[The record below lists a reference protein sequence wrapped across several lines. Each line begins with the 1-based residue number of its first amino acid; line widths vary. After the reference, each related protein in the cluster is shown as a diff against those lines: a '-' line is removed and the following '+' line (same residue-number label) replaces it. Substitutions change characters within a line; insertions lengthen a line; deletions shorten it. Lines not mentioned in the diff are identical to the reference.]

1 MRHRLSLPG
10 FALAAFLALPA
21 PTLAAPGARIVTS
34 DARGVTIRLDVPQW
48 RLATGAEAGTQR
60 LVVPEFEVTDVPGRA
75 GLPFVSVLLAL
86 PPGARADARV
96 EQQSPWEDLGQV
108 ALEVAGKPE
117 FEQDS
122 KLGMVPVRTKIATIA
137 DGPWPRTLVDL
148 GTPFSLRR
156 QRMVAVLLR
165 PFQWDASTRGL
176 RATRSLTVRVDFVGG
191 STASTQASGRATED
205 RHWESVLE
213 AAVMNYE
220 QARGWRSSPT
230 RASRQARVTSL
241 EARGQTPL
249 PTSAEDDFP
258 EVRVKLDTTGVYEL
272 PYSELSAKGYPTG
285 IAIAQVSV
293 HRHEFVEGANP
304 PFVSIELPIQV
315 RDNNSNGVFDNADR
329 IVVWVQNWA
338 ERSRATWPQRNWGD
352 AEVVYATAVSGT
364 GLRMPTRP
372 GWRNVPGLTPLAS
385 YPWKQHWEGNFNYY
399 LFPPDTLTDQFHW
412 TEIEIYYERPD
423 SFAFETNH
431 LDTTKA
437 ATISASWVGRKL
449 GPHVSWAQFHK
460 IGAPFITVADSVSW
474 FGTIAMTSTVTVPGS
489 TLGEGNVNRM
499 AVWGK
504 GSTTPPNPSTNGFD
518 NVGFNWIEATYW
530 RRYQALND
538 YLSCNSGTSTGEI
551 QIRASGFSQPSI
563 SVVDVTDSIAPVALV
578 IDPSHVQLV
587 GGTYQVE
594 FQDLVGASETHRYVA
609 FVTPKSVPS
618 ESYAPVTRR
627 HLTNAPADYLLIV
640 PEAVEETL
648 F

>member
-1 MRHRLSLPG
+1 
-10 FALAAFLALPA
+10 
-21 PTLAAPGARIVTS
+21 
-34 DARGVTIRLDVPQW
+34 
-48 RLATGAEAGTQR
+48 
-60 LVVPEFEVTDVPGRA
+60 
-75 GLPFVSVLLAL
+75 
-86 PPGARADARV
+86 
-96 EQQSPWEDLGQV
+96 
-108 ALEVAGKPE
+108 
-117 FEQDS
+117 
-122 KLGMVPVRTKIATIA
+122 
-137 DGPWPRTLVDL
+137 
-148 GTPFSLRR
+148 
-156 QRMVAVLLR
+156 
-165 PFQWDASTRGL
+165 
-176 RATRSLTVRVDFVGG
+176 
-191 STASTQASGRATED
+191 
-205 RHWESVLE
+205 
-213 AAVMNYE
+213 MNYE

-530 RRYQALND
+530 RRYQALNR
-538 YLSCNSGTSTGEI
+538 L
-551 QIRASGFSQPSI
+551 P
-563 SVVDVTDSIAPVALV
+563 L
-578 IDPSHVQLV
+578 VQLGDV
-587 GGTYQVE
+587 HGRDPDPCVRILAAQHQRVRRHRLDRTGRARDRPFARAARGWHLSGRVPGPGG
-594 FQDLVGASETHRYVA
+594 APRRI
-609 FVTPKSVPS
+609 VTWRSSRRRVFPRR
-618 ESYAPVTRR
+618 ATRR
-627 HLTNAPADYLLIV
+627 SPVGIWTNAPADYLLIV
-640 PEAVEETL
+640 PEAFLPAIDPLVTL
-648 F
+648 RQAQGLRVLVTPFESLCDEFNGGRRSDFAIKRMVGTPTTTGIRSS